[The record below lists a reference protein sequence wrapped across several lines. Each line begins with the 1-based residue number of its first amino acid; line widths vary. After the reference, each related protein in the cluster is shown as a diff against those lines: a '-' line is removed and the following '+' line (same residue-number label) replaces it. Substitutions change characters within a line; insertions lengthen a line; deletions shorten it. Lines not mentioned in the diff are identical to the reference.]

1 MLFGKDDPLPPTP
14 PPNFISSDFGN
25 SHDLAG
31 LGFGARAPPHG
42 HAAAQRCTNH
52 HTYTTHLA
60 HRPEPAVANVFHGT
74 KTSKQLIIYS
84 HTTPY
89 DGDKLTN

>member
-31 LGFGARAPPHG
+31 LGFGARAPPMATLLHND
-42 HAAAQRCTNH
+42 APT
-52 HTYTTHLA
+52 TTHTPLIL
-60 HRPEPAVANVFHGT
+60 HT
-74 KTSKQLIIYS
+74 DLSQL
-84 HTTPY
+84 
-89 DGDKLTN
+89 